1 MARKSVNTTTT
12 TETRR
17 REYDLAHWVEAAKDA
32 NASNTRRL
40 YCWAQAITRLC
51 KDEDEQ
57 TTPAEDA
64 AYLAEVVGAM
74 AALGT
79 AKALAADAKAG
90 RGVAEVAKR
99 RDSKAVAAENVN
111 LRREIAELLA
121 QLAAKTPAAPET
133 PVTPRKG
140 GRKPVV

>member
-17 REYDLAHWVEAAKDA
+17 REYNLAHWVEAAKDT

-57 TTPAEDA
+57 TTPEEDA
-64 AYLAEVVGAM
+64 TYLAEVVGAM
-74 AALGT
+74 AALGVL
-79 AKALAADAKAG
+79 KALMADAKAG

-99 RDSKAVAAENVN
+99 RDQKATINALQAQVAA
-111 LRREIAELLA
+111 LMA
-121 QLAAKTPAAPET
+121 QLAASTPAPEPT
-133 PVTPRKG
+133 TRKG
-140 GRKPVV
+140 GRKPV

>member
-17 REYDLAHWVEAAKDA
+17 REYDLAHWVEAAKDT

-57 TTPAEDA
+57 TTPEADA
-64 AYLAEVVGAM
+64 TYLAEVVGAM

-99 RDSKAVAAENVN
+99 RDQKATINALQAQVAA
-111 LRREIAELLA
+111 LMA
-121 QLAAKTPAAPET
+121 QLAASTPAPAPE
-133 PVTPRKG
+133 PRKG